1 MKGSVI
7 SENSVVNI
15 IKKTKMVKM
24 LKIASI
30 KLHSFLCISVLKT
43 TKYSINNTGQAVNFP
58 TKLQQL
64 NPKV

>member
-7 SENSVVNI
+7 SANSVVNI
-15 IKKTKMVKM
+15 IKKTKTVKM
-24 LKIASI
+24 LKITSI

-43 TKYSINNTGQAVNFP
+43 IKYSIPNTGQAVNFP

-64 NPKV
+64 NPEV

>member
-7 SENSVVNI
+7 NANSAVNI
-15 IKKTKMVKM
+15 IPKAKTVKM

-30 KLHSFLCISVLKT
+30 KLHSFLCTFILKT
-43 TKYSINNTGQAVNFP
+43 IKYSITNTGQAVNFP

-64 NPKV
+64 NPEV

>member
-7 SENSVVNI
+7 NANSVVNI
-15 IKKTKMVKM
+15 IKKTKTVKM

-64 NPKV
+64 NPEV